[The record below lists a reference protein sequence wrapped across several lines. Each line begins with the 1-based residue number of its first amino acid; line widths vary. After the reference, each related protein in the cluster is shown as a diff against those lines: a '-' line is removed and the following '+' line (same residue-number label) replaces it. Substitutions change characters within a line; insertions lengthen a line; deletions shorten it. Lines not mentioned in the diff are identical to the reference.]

1 MQEEQEGRVVKEE
14 CGDVRGG
21 ASILMLMSHCD
32 SSSLDSEEEVLM
44 TAAQMMAQ

>member
-1 MQEEQEGRVVKEE
+1 MKEE

-21 ASILMLMSHCD
+21 ASILMLMSRCD
-32 SSSLDSEEEVLM
+32 SSNLDREEEVPV